1 MTSLVD
7 GKKWKT
13 ALNSLPEEITK
24 SENAKVSEMLDLI
37 LGAKL
42 KQTMKE
48 KRKAQMAS
56 RKYLVRVIFQVL
68 GKDKGVQFLHNF
80 VQIEAP
86 FIENL
91 DGNIDKNDARNFAK
105 KLGMIFDV
113 LNISAQSAGGV
124 QNVFKDIISVLVCE
138 GKLLVECQK
147 NQPLL
152 LSKQRANLMEH
163 ILTVSDMIYTP
174 CRDSI

>member
-1 MTSLVD
+1 MIYLFQEILTNLVD

-13 ALNSLPEEITK
+13 ALNSLPDEIVK
-24 SENAKVSEMLDLI
+24 SENSKVTHMLDLI

-48 KRKAQMAS
+48 KRKAQMAA

-68 GKDKGVQFLHNF
+68 GKDKGVHFLHNF
-80 VQIEAP
+80 VKVEAP
-86 FIENL
+86 FIETTA
-91 DGNIDKNDARNFAK
+91 NITANDARNFVK

-124 QNVFKDIISVLVCE
+124 KNVFQDMVSVVECE
-138 GKLLVECQK
+138 GHLLVECQK
-147 NQPLL
+147 SQPLL
-152 LSKQRANLMEH
+152 LAKQRANLMEH
-163 ILTVSDMIYTP
+163 ILTVCST
-174 CRDSI
+174 

>member
-1 MTSLVD
+1 MD

-24 SENAKVSEMLDLI
+24 CENAKVSEMLDLI

-68 GKDKGVQFLHNF
+68 GKEKGVQFLHNF
-80 VQIEAP
+80 VKIEAP

-91 DGNIDKNDARNFAK
+91 GKIDKNDARNFVK

-124 QNVFKDIISVLVCE
+124 QNVFKDL
-138 GKLLVECQK
+138 GKLIFYFK
-147 NQPLL
+147 ISPLEGVCL
-152 LSKQRANLMEH
+152 PTH
-163 ILTVSDMIYTP
+163 GT
-174 CRDSI
+174 

>member
-1 MTSLVD
+1 MD

-68 GKDKGVQFLHNF
+68 GKEKGVQFLHNF
-80 VQIEAP
+80 VKIEAP

-91 DGNIDKNDARNFAK
+91 GNIDKNDARNYVK

-124 QNVFKDIISVLVCE
+124 QNVFKDI
-138 GKLLVECQK
+138 G
-147 NQPLL
+147 
-152 LSKQRANLMEH
+152 RAV
-163 ILTVSDMIYTP
+163 I
-174 CRDSI
+174 